1 MKREAVQE
9 ERQRSA
15 KMQQKVS
22 RLLNSTEIHLKLEG
36 TSEIPQN

>member
-22 RLLNSTEIHLKLEG
+22 RPLDSTEIHSKLDG